1 MKIRFIIPFVLCIL
15 MTAGYANSLWNGNQ
29 SLHAYADLLPQSTER
44 QLQRFDAIAT
54 SIYEAAYS
62 NNKQAGFQHIQL
74 LKQLMADDLMQSA
87 GSLEGWSA
95 IESDAKQLEKK
106 LVGGSSNSNWLM
118 EAAKIRLAADAL
130 VHSDHAL
137 WLQYEKVMLDDLSR
151 VEKAWKRQTDDGA
164 IAARASMTSLEN
176 HVERISSAL
185 SIQFGLGIE
194 RELMER
200 IQYTN
205 RLLEANASNKTNEA
219 MIDRSLQA
227 LKASMDRL
235 IDKSRS
241 TESMPVI
248 ATEPVSNPLSWTL
261 FLGAVI
267 SAVLAWSGWRKY
279 KSDPFGVKPLP

>member
-15 MTAGYANSLWNGNQ
+15 MTAGYANSLWTGNQ

-44 QLQRFDAIAT
+44 KLQRFDAIAT

-74 LKQLMADDLMQSA
+74 LKQLLAGDLMQSA

-95 IESDAKQLEKK
+95 IEFDAKQLEKK
-106 LVGGSSNSNWLM
+106 LIGESSNSNWLM

-137 WLQYEKVMLDDLSR
+137 WLQYEKVMLDDWSR

-164 IAARASMTSLEN
+164 IAARASMSSLEN
-176 HVERISSAL
+176 HFERISSAL

-219 MIDRSLQA
+219 MIDRSFQA
-227 LKASMDRL
+227 LKTSMDRL
-235 IDKSRS
+235 FDKSRS